1 MKHLATRIHA
11 LALSLTLALATP
23 AAAQAINQTITQTVI
38 KQTTLIR
45 GGRVVTNTGAVLE
58 RGDVLFT
65 DGRIVAV
72 AAAITAPPGA
82 RVIDAT
88 GAWVTPGVI
97 AAMSEV
103 GLSEISGS
111 GAPNDASI
119 EGGLISAAA
128 DAGRAFD
135 PAASA
140 VAITRLEGVTR
151 AIIAPDATGTIF
163 SGRGAVVTLD
173 GGADSVYR
181 DRVFEVLE
189 LGEVGADR
197 AGGSRAALW
206 PYLEAALKDA
216 REYPARYVSG
226 QGGAVLDEIDAA
238 ALKPFALG
246 QGFFLVRAE
255 RASDIRALIAFKRAN
270 PALRFVIHGGA
281 EAWIVAGE
289 IARANIPVI
298 LDPMVNL
305 PDRME
310 KLAARLD
317 NAALL
322 QRAGVT
328 IVIAPSPG
336 TVDAQQARLV
346 LQLAGNAVANG
357 LPWDAAFAAISSAPA
372 RVFGVGGELGALQA
386 GRVADVVIWDGDP
399 LDVMSA
405 PVSVFIAGA
414 EMAPVSRQ
422 TRLRDR
428 YTPVHR

>member
-1 MKHLATRIHA
+1 MRLLALLAITVA
-11 LALSLTLALATP
+11 LAAPAT
-23 AAAQAINQTITQTVI
+23 A
-38 KQTTLIR
+38 QTTLIR
-45 GGRVVTNTGAVLE
+45 GGRVVTNTGAVME

-65 DGRIVAV
+65 DSRIVSVGANL
-72 AAAITAPPGA
+72 TAPAGA
-82 RVIDAT
+82 RVIDAA
-88 GAWVTPGVI
+88 GKWVTPGVI
-97 AAMSEV
+97 AAMSEI

-111 GAPNDASI
+111 GAPNDASVR
-119 EGGLISAAA
+119 GDLISAAA

-151 AIIAPDATGTIF
+151 AIIAPEATGTIF
-163 SGRGAVVTLD
+163 SGRGALVTLD
-173 GGADSVYR
+173 GAPDSVYR
-181 DRVFEVLE
+181 ERAFQVLE

-216 REYPARYVSG
+216 REYPARYTSG

-246 QGFFLVRAE
+246 QGLFLVRTE
-255 RASDIRALIAFKRAN
+255 RASDIRELIRFKRAN

-281 EAWIVAGE
+281 EAWIVADDL
-289 IARANIPVI
+289 ARAKIPVI
-298 LDPMVNL
+298 IDPIVNL

-322 QRAGVT
+322 DRAGVT

-336 TVDAQQARLV
+336 TVDAQQARLA

-357 LPWDAAFAAISSAPA
+357 LSWDAAFAAISSAPA
-372 RVFGVGGELGALQA
+372 QVFGVSGELGALQA
-386 GRVADVVIWDGDP
+386 GRVADVVVWDGDP
-399 LDVMSA
+399 LEVMSA
-405 PVSVFIAGA
+405 PVNVFIAGR
-414 EMAPVSRQ
+414 EMNLVSRQ

-428 YTPVHR
+428 YNPAAPR